1 MSLHE
6 DWNPRSDESLNQ
18 AVDTYDLMRAEC
30 PVAYSDYLKWSVFC
44 HVDVAT
50 ILNDPVTYSNQVSR
64 HISVPNGMDPPE
76 HTIYR
81 DLINPYFSEQAV
93 QAFAPSC
100 QHIASRYARLISD
113 RKDVDFMADFAWPVA
128 VAMQC
133 AFLGWSENHIPALT
147 AWVKRN
153 QQATL
158 VRDRAEL
165 ADCAAEFEVIVSGV
179 IDRHQNTDDVTAK
192 LLQERINGEALTRSQ
207 LISILRNWAVG
218 EIGTMAA
225 AMGILVQF
233 LTDNPAIQQQ
243 LRDTPGK
250 IPEAIEEILRLQ
262 GPLVT
267 NRRKT
272 TCPVTLGGRNIPAE
286 SIISINWISANR
298 DDAVFEQADEFRWG
312 RDQSQNLMYGAG
324 IHYCPGAGL
333 ARMELNSVISALL
346 EASSDLQSAGQTTPA
361 HYPASGYATLPIHVI
376 P

>member
-1 MSLHE
+1 M
-6 DWNPRSDESLNQ
+6 
-18 AVDTYDLMRAEC
+18 
-30 PVAYSDYLKWSVFC
+30 
-44 HVDVAT
+44 AT

-93 QAFAPSC
+93 QAFAPTC
-100 QHIASRYARLISD
+100 QHIASRYACLISD
-113 RKDVDFMADFAWPVA
+113 RKDVDFMADFAWPAA

-192 LLQERINGEALTRSQ
+192 LLQERIKGEGLTRSQ

-243 LRDTPGK
+243 LRDTHGK

-333 ARMELNSVISALL
+333 ARMELKAVISALL
-346 EASSDLQSAGQTTPA
+346 EASSDIQSAGQTTPA

>member
-1 MSLHE
+1 MSHHQ

-18 AVDTYDLMRAEC
+18 AVTTYDQMRAEC
-30 PVAYSDYLKWSVFC
+30 PVAYSDYLQWTVFR
-44 HVDVAT
+44 HADIAA
-50 ILNDPVTYSNQVSR
+50 ILQDHDTFSNCVSR
-64 HISVPNGMDPPE
+64 HVSVPNGMDPPE

-93 QAFAPSC
+93 QAFAPTC
-100 QHIASRYARLISD
+100 QDIAEHYAGLISD
-113 RKDVDFMADFAWPVA
+113 CEEVDFMAKFAWPVA

-133 AFLGWSENHIPALT
+133 AFLGWSDQHIDPLT

-179 IDRHQNTDDVTAK
+179 IERHQNKDDVTAR
-192 LLQERINGEALTRSQ
+192 LLQERVDGELLTRSQ

-225 AMGILVQF
+225 AMGIIVQF
-233 LTDNPAIQQQ
+233 LTENPDIQRHIRQDQ
-243 LRDTPGK
+243 TK
-250 IPEAIEEILRLQ
+250 IPEVIEEILRLQ

-272 TCPVTLGGRNIPAE
+272 TCPVTLAGRDIPAD
-286 SIISINWISANR
+286 STLTLNWVSANR
-298 DDAVFEQADEFRWG
+298 DETVFEQADQFRWN
-312 RDQSQNLMYGAG
+312 RDHKQNLMYGVG

-333 ARMELNSVISALL
+333 ARMELKAVIMALL
-346 EASSDLQSAGQTTPA
+346 NASSDMHSAGETTPA
-361 HYPASGYATLPIHVI
+361 HYPASGYATLPIHMLK
-376 P
+376 

>member
-1 MSLHE
+1 MSHHQ

-18 AVDTYDLMRAEC
+18 AVATYDRMRAKC
-30 PVAYSDYLKWSVFC
+30 PVAYSDYLQWSVFR
-44 HVDVAT
+44 HADVTA
-50 ILNDPVTYSNQVSR
+50 ILHDPKTFSNRVSR

-76 HTIYR
+76 HDVYR

-93 QAFAPSC
+93 LAFAPTC
-100 QHIASRYARLISD
+100 QDIAKRYARLISD
-113 RKDVDFMADFAWPVA
+113 HRDVDFKAEFAWPAA

-133 AFLGWSENHIPALT
+133 AFLGWSDQHIEPLT

-158 VRDRAEL
+158 VRDRTEL

-179 IDRHQNTDDVTAK
+179 IERHQNKDDVTGR
-192 LLQERINGEALTRSQ
+192 LLQERVGGELLTRTQ

-233 LTDNPAIQQQ
+233 LTEHLNIQQQ
-243 LRDTPGK
+243 LREDDKK

-272 TCPVTLGGRNIPAE
+272 TCPVKLSGRDIPTD
-286 SIISINWISANR
+286 SILSLNWVSANR
-298 DDAVFEQADEFRWG
+298 DDAVFEQANEFRWN
-312 RDQSQNLMYGAG
+312 RDHSQNLMYGVG
-324 IHYCPGAGL
+324 IHFCPGAGL
-333 ARMELNSVISALL
+333 ARMELKAVITALL
-346 EASSDLQSAGQTTPA
+346 AVSSDMQSAGQTTPA
-361 HYPASGYATLPIHVI
+361 HYPASGYATLPIRMLK
-376 P
+376 